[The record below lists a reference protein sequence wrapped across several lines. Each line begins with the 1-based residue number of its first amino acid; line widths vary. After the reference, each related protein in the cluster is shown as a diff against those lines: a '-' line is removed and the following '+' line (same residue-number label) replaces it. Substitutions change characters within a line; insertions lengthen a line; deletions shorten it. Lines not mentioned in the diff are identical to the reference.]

1 MARAT
6 ILTAI
11 FFGSCVVH
19 SASSFAADSTV
30 CVSRAEDNGV
40 LNIRPAYLHLDGKPL
55 LYLVGGDR
63 KCIAV
68 SVGRHSLVATST
80 DPYDPNSKDENA
92 WRSKPI
98 EIHVSSQHITNLIIE
113 PLTKE
118 STYTAPWSVREEK

>member
-1 MARAT
+1 MTHAP
-6 ILTAI
+6 ILTVI
-11 FFGSCVVH
+11 CFGLWLAH
-19 SASSFAADSTV
+19 SGSSFAADTNV

-55 LYLVGGDR
+55 LYVVGGDH

-98 EIHVSSQHITNLIIE
+98 EIHVSSKHITNVIVE
-113 PLTKE
+113 PLAKE
-118 STYTAPWSVREEK
+118 STYTGPWYVQEEK